1 MSAQQFLFELIHIP
15 PNKILIALEWF
26 ILALLHYRNY
36 CLTLSYTRK
45 YVWQKCTSYFQKLL
59 EKTRV

>member
-1 MSAQQFLFELIHIP
+1 MSVQQFLFELIHIP

-36 CLTLSYTRK
+36 CLTLSCTKK
-45 YVWQKCTSYFQKLL
+45 YVWQNV
-59 EKTRV
+59 RVIFRNF